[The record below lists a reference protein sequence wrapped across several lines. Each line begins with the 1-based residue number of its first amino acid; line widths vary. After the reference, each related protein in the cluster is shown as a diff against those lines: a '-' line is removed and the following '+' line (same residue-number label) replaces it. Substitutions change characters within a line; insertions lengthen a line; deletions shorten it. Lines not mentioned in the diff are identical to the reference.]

1 MSRLIGFKYPGKDVV
16 IFSIIYV
23 TVPETVRCCLTVTVE
38 FQSSG
43 QGGGNASAT

>member
-1 MSRLIGFKYPGKDVV
+1 MSGLIRFKYPQKIVDK
-16 IFSIIYV
+16 FSIIYV
-23 TVPETVRCCLTVTVE
+23 IVPETARCCFTVTVE